1 MKHNLLTLLLGLIL
15 SISLSAQKTT
25 FYKDENLWKETSEKK
40 AKFKKT
46 EFYKGDT
53 LLIQSQRISDTLLI
67 AESKWLNDKAVGIWT
82 SFDLKGN
89 LISSRNFGLLIYS
102 KDKIEGT
109 YDNTKENKEST
120 NYEPASYPTGESG
133 MFQFIGTKIRYPSE
147 SIELGNSGTVYLRFI
162 IDKDGNAKAH
172 SIMRGVDTFIDMEA
186 WQLIEKMPKWNPAT
200 KDGQPVESYVNL
212 PVTFSLR

>member
-1 MKHNLLTLLLGLIL
+1 MKLILPTILLGLML
-15 SISLSAQKTT
+15 PISLSAQKTT

-53 LLIQSQRISDTLLI
+53 LIIQSQRITDNLLI

-82 SFDLKGN
+82 RFDLKGN
-89 LISSRNFGLLIYS
+89 LISSRNFGLLVYS

-109 YDNTKENKEST
+109 YDNTEQNKECT
-120 NYEPASYPTGESG
+120 TCEPASYPTRESG
-133 MFQFIGTKIRYPSE
+133 MFEFIGTKIRYPTE
-147 SIELGNSGTVYLRFI
+147 SMDMGNSGTVYLRFT
-162 IDKDGNAKAH
+162 IDRDGNAKAH
-172 SIMRGVDTFIDMEA
+172 SIIKGVDPFIDMEA

-200 KDGQPVESYVNL
+200 KDGQPIESYLSL
-212 PVTFSLR
+212 PIRFVLR